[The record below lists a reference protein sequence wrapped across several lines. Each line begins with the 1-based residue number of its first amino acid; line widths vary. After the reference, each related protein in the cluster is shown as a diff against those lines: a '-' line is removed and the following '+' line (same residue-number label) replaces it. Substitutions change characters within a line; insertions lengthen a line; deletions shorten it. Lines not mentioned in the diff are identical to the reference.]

1 MLFPNPQ
8 SLIPNH
14 RFSILNAQFSIFSVS
29 SLVIFPFQWIKNKLN
44 NPNDKFIIKEK
55 EIIFLEDIFF
65 SFVFVSFSLLQ
76 EQLKLLQLQTF
87 DVRKQRQLNIAL

>member
-1 MLFPNPQ
+1 MD
-8 SLIPNH
+8 
-14 RFSILNAQFSIFSVS
+14 
-29 SLVIFPFQWIKNKLN
+29 KNKLN

-87 DVRKQRQLNIAL
+87 DVRKQIQLNIAL